1 MKINPSGGYGLYQ
14 PYVSSVKSGEV
25 AQVDTKAN
33 EMRAK
38 GAAAA
43 NTDKITFSGEASAK
57 AEIGRVTSTVSAEVN
72 SLGSAERLAA
82 LREQV
87 QAGTYEVSA
96 EDIADAIIGA
106 VQG

>member
-25 AQVDTKAN
+25 AQADTKAK
-33 EMRAK
+33 ETKAK
-38 GAAAA
+38 GAVAA

-57 AEIGRVTSTVSAEVN
+57 AEIGRVTSTYSAEVN
-72 SLGSAERLAA
+72 SFGSAERLAA

-87 QAGTYEVSA
+87 REGTYQVSA
-96 EDIADAIIGA
+96 EDLADAIISA
-106 VQG
+106 VEG